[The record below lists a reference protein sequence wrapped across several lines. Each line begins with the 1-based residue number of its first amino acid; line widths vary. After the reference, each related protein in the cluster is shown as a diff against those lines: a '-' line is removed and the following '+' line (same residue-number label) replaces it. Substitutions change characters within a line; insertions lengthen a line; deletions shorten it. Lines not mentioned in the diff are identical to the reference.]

1 MTFLLITFSLFL
13 FSFVITRIMLRPIL
27 VLLQQ
32 GSTRPNYRGK
42 DIPVGA
48 GMVFFLAL
56 LPAALLGPA
65 AAPDYFDDRIV
76 LIFLFLTALTT
87 LVGIIDDVLGTRTV
101 TGLKG
106 HLGRL
111 LRGELT
117 TGGLK
122 AVAIALGSLIVFAGT
137 VGFWEALL
145 NAALV
150 SLFVNTLNMFDLRPG
165 RAGKIFLLIA
175 LAVTITAWNNPNLI
189 PMWAVVGSLAAF
201 FPLDLRAKA
210 MMGDAGAN
218 TLGAVVG
225 LTVALTLGV
234 EARLGILGV
243 LVILHVLAERY
254 SFSKII
260 AGNRFLSFL
269 DLLGRR
275 D

>member
-1 MTFLLITFSLFL
+1 
-13 FSFVITRIMLRPIL
+13 
-27 VLLQQ
+27 
-32 GSTRPNYRGK
+32 
-42 DIPVGA
+42 
-48 GMVFFLAL
+48 MVFFLAL